1 MATEPGADKSITP
14 RALTVLIASPEE
26 VRPER
31 ELIENVIRDLNQVWM
46 KTFNIYLDLVKWE
59 SKPFGPGVHVDSDPS
74 REKPSANDYNIFVG
88 LLWGHFHAPPPS
100 WVGAGTVKEFERA
113 YESFYYKH
121 TCECLF
127 FFKDAEGPPLQNLE
141 AQAKVDDFRASLGNP
156 TIWRRLLAWVRGQ
169 SPGASS
175 TFYYGFDNG
184 DQLAPL
190 FRDGLARVV
199 EVIVTGKSSTPE
211 KPKPAEAAP
220 QLARLRR
227 TARLVLDRFL
237 NSMWLV
243 ITIVIVS
250 ILTGIAALVL
260 EDLLPGQSIVDEI
273 AQIVGYVIVIGL
285 IGLLIWRLGGWGS
298 KSSSR
303 DADDEERLEESR
315 GNSASPE

>member
-31 ELIENVIRDLNQVWM
+31 ELIENVIRDLNQVWIR
-46 KTFNIYLDLVKWE
+46 TFNIYLDLVKWE